1 MKTFAPIVLGIGM
14 ALACATEIQAQ
25 ESLGGIVQ
33 QVRFDQNLGV
43 KVPAELGFRDEQGRS
58 VTLGDYFGK
67 RPMILTLVYFE
78 CPMLCTQ
85 ELNSLTRSLR
95 PLSINI
101 GEDFD
106 ILTVSISPTETPELA
121 SKKKS
126 NYLERYGRPGAE
138 RGWHFLTGDEASIR
152 RLADLAGF
160 HYVFN
165 PRTKLYAHAAGLV
178 VLAPDGTITRYFSG
192 LDYPSKDLQLSLAE
206 AGRGRVGSP
215 IARMILLCYDYD
227 PATGKYNLAVMRT
240 VRVLGVAT
248 VLVLAGSLYMM
259 SRRDRR
265 RSPSS
270 APPMDPPTA
279 FSSSTT
285 GMEV

>member
-1 MKTFAPIVLGIGM
+1 MNVFTTTVLGIGI
-14 ALACATEIQAQ
+14 ALAFAIEVEAQ

-33 QVRFDQNLGV
+33 GVRFDQNLGV
-43 KVPAELGFRDEQGRS
+43 KLPAGLAFRDEQGRS

-95 PLSINI
+95 PLSIDVGKN
-101 GEDFD
+101 FD

-121 SKKKS
+121 SKKKG

-138 RGWHFLTGDEASIR
+138 RGWHFLTGDEGSIR
-152 RLADLAGF
+152 QLADLAGF
-160 HYVFN
+160 HYVYS
-165 PRTKLYAHAAGLV
+165 PQTKLYAHAAGLV

-192 LDYPSKDLQLSLAE
+192 LDYPSKDLQLALGE
-206 AGRGRVGSP
+206 AGRGRIGSP

-227 PATGKYNLAVMRT
+227 PATGKYTLAVMRT
-240 VRVLGVAT
+240 VRVMGVTT
-248 VLVLAGSLYMM
+248 VMVLAGSLYLMT
-259 SRRDRR
+259 RRDRR
-265 RSPSS
+265 RSSS
-270 APPMDPPTA
+270 APPSSPPPA
-279 FSSSTT
+279 ISSSTT
-285 GMEV
+285 GREV